1 MTRLG
6 RASVFLALFA
16 GGYAILMLINGQ
28 LTDFG
33 VSAGVCAVALLGV
46 ALFAWRAGYGRAPA
60 ALPPVA
66 STLEPQVSEEVLDSG
81 VGDDRD
87 RATGSGPDSD
97 EWTPAETAIAT
108 IPVGGPVHDMI
119 VSPDGEHVYVAL
131 SDSVMVVD
139 ARHHIVAR
147 IPVSGPAKS
156 LVTDADGTQL
166 FVVDYDGSVVLVG
179 TGDYTAQTLWGGGA
193 SDVVVSPDGRHL
205 YAAHNQVTGGGAN
218 GVVFVIDVACATSV
232 ATVPVNNV
240 AALTISPDGSRLYA
254 VSSDRRTYYQYP
266 AGRLTIIDTASHAV
280 VETIAVG
287 ACPETVTA
295 SPDGAYLYI
304 THYDT
309 CSVSAVNLTTG
320 NVTAVTLRDAP
331 LAVVF
336 SPDSEHAY
344 VCNVRSLTVIDTTT
358 NDADD
363 IDTGDLPRGV
373 QLSPD
378 GKRAYITNFGDRTLS
393 VVDTITNS
401 VATTVDVPGY
411 PEAVAVSPDGER
423 IYVGGYWSGAVAV
436 ISVPTLCDLH
446 TDAAS

>member
-1 MTRLG
+1 VR
-6 RASVFLALFA
+6 
-16 GGYAILMLINGQ
+16 
-28 LTDFG
+28 
-33 VSAGVCAVALLGV
+33 
-46 ALFAWRAGYGRAPA
+46 
-60 ALPPVA
+60 PPRVA
-66 STLEPQVSEEVLDSG
+66 SKQEPQVGEKLDRS
-81 VGDDRD
+81 D
-87 RATGSGPDSD
+87 RATGSGPNSD

-108 IPVGGPVHDMI
+108 IPVDGRVHDI
-119 VSPDGEHVYVAL
+119 TVRPDGEHVYVAR
-131 SDSVMVVD
+131 SDSVTVIN
-139 ARHHIVAR
+139 RHHHIVAR
-147 IPVSGPAKS
+147 IPVGGLAKS
-156 LVTDADGTQL
+156 LVMNADGKQL
-166 FVVDYDGSVVLVG
+166 FVVDYDGSVLVVD
-179 TGDYTAQTLWGGGA
+179 TRDYTAQTLWGRGA
-193 SDVVVSPDGRHL
+193 SDIVVSPDGRHL
-205 YAAHNQVTGGGAN
+205 YAAHNQVTDGGPN
-218 GVVFVIDVACATSV
+218 DVVSVIDVAAATTV
-232 ATVPVNNV
+232 ATAPVKDV

-254 VSSDRRTYYQYP
+254 ISYDWRTYYQYP

-280 VETIAVG
+280 VETITVG
-287 ACPETVTA
+287 VCPERVTA

-320 NVTAVTLRDAP
+320 NVTAIALRDAP

-336 SPDSEHAY
+336 TPDSGHAY

-358 NDADD
+358 NDAHD
-363 IDTGDLPRGV
+363 IDTGELPRGL

-401 VATTVDVPGY
+401 VATTFDVPGH

-436 ISVPTLCDLH
+436 ISVPTMRDLH

>member
-1 MTRLG
+1 M
-6 RASVFLALFA
+6 ANHIS
-16 GGYAILMLINGQ
+16 
-28 LTDFG
+28 LT
-33 VSAGVCAVALLGV
+33 
-46 ALFAWRAGYGRAPA
+46 AWRASRVRHGRAP
-60 ALPPVA
+60 LVPPPRVA
-66 STLEPQVSEEVLDSG
+66 STQEPQVSEKLDG
-81 VGDDRD
+81 PD
-87 RATGSGPDSD
+87 RATDSGPDCD
-97 EWTPAETAIAT
+97 EWTPAETAVAT
-108 IPVGGPVHDMI
+108 ISVDGRVHDI
-119 VSPDGEHVYVAL
+119 TVSPDGEHVYVAR
-131 SDSVMVVD
+131 SDSVMVLNG
-139 ARHHIVAR
+139 RHHIVGK

-166 FVVDYDGSVVLVG
+166 FVVDYDGSVLVVD
-179 TGDYTAQTLWGGGA
+179 TRDYTAQTPSGGGA

-205 YAAHNQVTGGGAN
+205 YAAHNQVTDGGAS
-218 GVVFVIDVACATSV
+218 GVVFVIDVASATTV
-232 ATVPVNNV
+232 ATVPVNDV
-240 AALTISPDGSRLYA
+240 AALAISPDGSRLYA

-287 ACPETVTA
+287 ACPDTVTA

-309 CSVSAVNLTTG
+309 SSVSAVNLTTG
-320 NVTAVTLRDAP
+320 STTAVGLRDGP

-336 SPDSEHAY
+336 SPDSAHAY
-344 VCNVRSLTVIDTTT
+344 VRNVRSVTVIDTTT
-358 NDADD
+358 NDADY
-363 IDTGDLPRGV
+363 IDVGDLPRGL

-378 GKRAYITNFGDRTLS
+378 GKRIYITNFGDGTLS

-423 IYVGGYWSGAVAV
+423 IYVGDYWSGAVAV
-436 ISVPTLCDLH
+436 ISVPTVRDLR